1 MADPRLILGRIVNV
15 QGTTPGPAGGIA
27 YTIAV
32 HDPAVD
38 GVYRLELQRP
48 LRRWPD
54 DIDIVACE
62 VGEIVIGTVS
72 SNRVQWHF
80 HEYPDFAACPTGSPG
95 ARPADPEFVERL
107 RRMRETQF
115 AIGTV
120 PSGGQQN
127 VPAPSE
133 G

>member
-72 SNRVQWHF
+72 ANRVQWHF
-80 HEYPDFAACPTGSPG
+80 HEYPDFAACPESSNIQGF
-95 ARPADPEFVERL
+95 RPEELELLRL
-107 RRMRETQF
+107 RDPRF
-115 AIGTV
+115 AFTV
-120 PSGGQQN
+120 APSGGQQSE
-127 VPAPSE
+127 PAPS
-133 G
+133 GQ